1 MKKISLYNEYHN
13 GDIFYSRV
21 LIQNLSKFFEIDYY
35 HKNNLGQFEDLSNI
49 NEFPILKL
57 NESDLET
64 PRFNTWVGQQN
75 AKFLKDTLCSFY
87 TNKKILNDFFKNE
100 EFKILNDL
108 ELLPVILYEN
118 LPKIEIVKTKLSQYN
133 QYNKKILIC
142 NNKVLSGQSSNFDF
156 DLLLQN
162 IVTKYK
168 NFLFVFTN
176 PTNLEGQ
183 NILYIKNLTE
193 VDFDLLYISYIST
206 KCNLIIG
213 RASGPYC
220 YTHVKE
226 NLMDVDKKF
235 ISICNNELEGVW
247 YKESLA
253 KQIWTNCFEF
263 DNISN
268 IIIKELESW

>member
-1 MKKISLYNEYHN
+1 MKRISLYNEYHN

-21 LIQNLSKFFEIDYY
+21 LVQNLSKFFEIDYY
-35 HKNNLGQFEDLSNI
+35 HKNNVGQFEDLHNI
-49 NEFPILKL
+49 NEFPISRLDEL
-57 NESDLET
+57 DSET

-87 TNKKILNDFFKNE
+87 TNKKILNEFFKKE

-118 LPKIEIVKTKLSQYN
+118 LPNIEIIKTKLNQYN

-142 NNKVLSGQSSNFDF
+142 NNRVLSGQSSNFDF

-162 IVTKYK
+162 LVTKYK

-176 PTNLEGQ
+176 PTKLKGQ

-193 VDFDLLYISYIST
+193 VEFDLLYISYIST
-206 KCNLIIG
+206 NCDLIIG

-226 NLMDVDKKF
+226 NLMDRDKKF

-268 IIIKELESW
+268 IITKELESW

>member
-21 LIQNLSKFFEIDYY
+21 LIQNISKFFEIDYY
-35 HKNNLGQFEDLSNI
+35 HKNNLGQFEDLHNI

-57 NESDLET
+57 NESDSEI

-75 AKFLKDTLCSFY
+75 ARFLKDTLCSFY
-87 TNKKILNDFFKNE
+87 TNKKILNDFFKKE
-100 EFKILNDL
+100 EFKILNDF

-118 LPKIEIVKTKLSQYN
+118 LPNIEIVKTKLSRYS

-162 IVTKYK
+162 LTTKYK

-206 KCNLIIG
+206 KCDLIIG

-226 NLMDVDKKF
+226 NLMNVDKKF

-268 IIIKELESW
+268 IISKELESW